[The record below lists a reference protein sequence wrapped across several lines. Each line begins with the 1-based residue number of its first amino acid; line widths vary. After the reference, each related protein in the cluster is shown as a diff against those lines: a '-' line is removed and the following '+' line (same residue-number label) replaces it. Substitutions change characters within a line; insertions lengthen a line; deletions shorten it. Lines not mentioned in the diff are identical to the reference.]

1 MRPNN
6 GLKEKTNREGFVEN
20 DAQRRLRRIVLG
32 ALTPLEVERKRDKD
46 NIRRITT
53 TGRNP
58 ETARIRKPLQN
69 LRDAA
74 VKRHVADEFN
84 PIIDQ
89 IEHDYDELR
98 GIMLRAGLSGM
109 GLAIVFHEVQQ
120 GVRSLCDLIEN
131 DGAREVVLARSHEL
145 SRLLGGFA
153 DLVRKGERRPYSL
166 KRLVRRVLAINR
178 VRFRRHRV
186 RLQCPVVDDN
196 TPEIRSQF
204 MFGLTLGA
212 LNNLLD
218 NAFYWLSVR
227 WPGDRTESPGRAIH
241 VGLHPDLAG
250 GPAVVVADTGPG
262 FTDPPDEL
270 THPFFSRRPEGMG
283 VGLFYANMVMEMTG
297 GRLAFP
303 DAGEADVP
311 AEFTGAVVA
320 LIFPKEV

>member
-1 MRPNN
+1 MGAIELSLADSH
-6 GLKEKTNREGFVEN
+6 GLKEKTNHEGFGEN

-53 TGRNP
+53 SGRNP

-145 SRLLGGFA
+145 SHLLGGFA
-153 DLVRKGERRPYSL
+153 DLVRKGERRPITASSGLCVVYLPSIGSASAGTGFDCCA
-166 KRLVRRVLAINR
+166 RGESGC
-178 VRFRRHRV
+178 RHRLRR
-186 RLQCPVVDDN
+186 RL
-196 TPEIRSQF
+196 
-204 MFGLTLGA
+204 
-212 LNNLLD
+212 
-218 NAFYWLSVR
+218 W
-227 WPGDRTESPGRAIH
+227 
-241 VGLHPDLAG
+241 
-250 GPAVVVADTGPG
+250 
-262 FTDPPDEL
+262 
-270 THPFFSRRPEGMG
+270 RRPRISVILHSM
-283 VGLFYANMVMEMTG
+283 
-297 GRLAFP
+297 
-303 DAGEADVP
+303 
-311 AEFTGAVVA
+311 
-320 LIFPKEV
+320 